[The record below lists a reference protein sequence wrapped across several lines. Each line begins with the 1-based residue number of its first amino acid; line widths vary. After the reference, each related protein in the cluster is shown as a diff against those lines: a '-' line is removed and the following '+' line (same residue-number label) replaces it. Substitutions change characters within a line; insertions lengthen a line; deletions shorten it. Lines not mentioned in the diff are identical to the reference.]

1 MKESHYTTS
10 RREFLKSIGLAATA
24 LPFVVESAAG
34 RTTRKPKNVIF
45 ILSDDHRYDFM
56 SFLGKPKFL
65 ETPNMDRLARE
76 GAYLKYA
83 TVTTSLCSPS
93 RASILTGQY
102 AHRHGV
108 VDNNTRVPKG
118 TRFFPQ
124 DLQKAGWQ
132 TAFMGKWHMGH
143 ASDEP
148 RPGFDKWISF
158 RGQGVYYNPTFN
170 IDGKRVKREGYVS
183 DLLTD
188 YALDWI
194 ENGRDSGKPFMLYLS
209 HKAVHAMFEP
219 PKRYL
224 GKYENV
230 KIEYPKNMADTEENY
245 KGKPRWVREQRNSWH
260 GVDYM
265 YHGQMDFDTF
275 YRRYCETLLSVDDSI
290 GRIIKYLED
299 SHLAEDTLVMYMGDN
314 GFVLGEHG
322 LIDKRHMYEES
333 MRVPFLAWCPG
344 MIKPPWRGRPGLGPV
359 GVSPSERGQDTNV
372 AHLVDGEK
380 QGQDALATLVVE
392 ELIQNIDIAP
402 TILDVAGLETPA
414 RMDGKSFLPI
424 LQGRKIPWRDAA
436 FYEYYWERNFP
447 QTPTTHGVRT
457 NRYKYIHYHG
467 IWDIDELYDLKED
480 PAEMHNLI
488 NNPEH
493 QKLIK
498 QLNKRMFDWLEE
510 TDGMLIPL
518 RRDRG
523 TQQNK
528 RNPDKIRK

>member
-1 MKESHYTTS
+1 MKESYKTTN
-10 RREFLKSIGLAATA
+10 RREFLKTLGLATAT
-24 LPFVVESAAG
+24 LPFTLKAAIAQQVSNSG
-34 RTTRKPKNVIF
+34 KKPRNVIF

-56 SFLGKPKFL
+56 GFLNKPKFL
-65 ETPNMDRLARE
+65 ETPNMDRMARE
-76 GAYLKYA
+76 GAYIKYA
-83 TVTTSLCSPS
+83 TVSTALCSPS

-108 VDNNTRVPKG
+108 VDNNTRVPEG

-132 TAFMGKWHMGH
+132 TAFMGKWHMGGS
-143 ASDEP
+143 SDEP
-148 RPGFDKWISF
+148 RPGFDRWISF
-158 RGQGVYYNPTFN
+158 RGQGVYLNPTFN
-170 IDGKRVKREGYVS
+170 IDGRQVKREGHVS

-194 ENGRDSGKPFMLYLS
+194 KNDCNPNKPFMLYLS

-219 PKRYL
+219 AKRHL

-230 KIEYPKNMADTEENY
+230 KLEYPKNMADTEENY
-245 KGKPRWVREQRNSWH
+245 KGKPDWVAEQRNSWH

-275 YRRYCETLLSVDDSI
+275 YRRYCETLLSVDESI
-290 GRIIKYLED
+290 GRVIKYLED
-299 SHLAEDTLVMYMGDN
+299 NNLAEDTLVMYMGDN
-314 GFVLGEHG
+314 GFVFGEHG

-344 MIKPPWRGRPGLGPV
+344 TIKP
-359 GVSPSERGQDTNV
+359 
-372 AHLVDGEK
+372 GE
-380 QGQDALATLVVE
+380 VIE

-402 TILDVAGLETPA
+402 TIMDVAGLETPA

-424 LQGRKIPWRDAA
+424 LQGKKIPWRDAA

-457 NRYKYIHYHG
+457 DRYKYIHYHG

-480 PAEMHNLI
+480 PEEMHNLI
-488 NNPEH
+488 DSPEH

-498 QLNKRMFDWLEE
+498 QLNNRMFGWLEK

-518 RRDRG
+518 RRDSGGR
-523 TQQNK
+523 QDK

>member
-1 MKESHYTTS
+1 VLSLDILRKVIAMTESYNTTN
-10 RREFLKSIGLAATA
+10 RREFLKRLSLAAAA
-24 LPFVVESAAG
+24 LPFTAESALAG
-34 RTTRKPKNVIF
+34 ALSSSGRKPRNVIF

-56 SFLGKPKFL
+56 GFLNKPKFL
-65 ETPNMDRLARE
+65 ETPNMDRMARE
-76 GAYLKYA
+76 GAYIQYA
-83 TVTTSLCSPS
+83 TVSTALCSPS

-102 AHRHGV
+102 AHKHGV
-108 VDNNTRVPKG
+108 VDNNSRVPEG

-148 RPGFDKWISF
+148 RPGFDRWISF
-158 RGQGVYYNPTFN
+158 RGQGVYLNPTLN
-170 IDGKRVKREGYVS
+170 IDGRRVKRQGHIC

-194 ENGRDSGKPFMLYLS
+194 KNDCERDKPFMLYLS

-219 PKRYL
+219 AKRHL

-230 KIEYPKNMADTEENY
+230 ELEYPRSMAYSEENY
-245 KGKPRWVREQRNSWH
+245 KGKPNWVKEQRNSWH
-260 GVDYM
+260 GVDHM

-275 YRRYCETLLSVDDSI
+275 YRRYCETLLSVDESI
-290 GRIIKYLED
+290 GRVIKYLED
-299 SHLAEDTLVMYMGDN
+299 NNLAEDTLVMYMGDN
-314 GFVLGEHG
+314 GFVFGEHG

-344 MIKPPWRGRPGLGPV
+344 TIKSGSV
-359 GVSPSERGQDTNV
+359 I
-372 AHLVDGEK
+372 
-380 QGQDALATLVVE
+380 E

-402 TILDVAGLETPA
+402 TILDVAGLETPG

-424 LQGRKIPWRDAA
+424 LQGKKIPWRDSA

-447 QTPTTHGVRT
+447 QTPTTHGLRT
-457 NRYKYIHYHG
+457 DRYKYIHYHG
-467 IWDIDELYDLKED
+467 IWDIDELYDLQND
-480 PAEMHNLI
+480 PEEMKNLI
-488 NNPEH
+488 DSPEH
-493 QKLIK
+493 QKLVK
-498 QLNKRMFDWLEE
+498 QLNDRMFTWLEK

-518 RRDRG
+518 RRDAGGR
-523 TQQNK
+523 QDK

>member
-1 MKESHYTTS
+1 MKKSYKTTN
-10 RREFLKSIGLAATA
+10 RREFLKTLGLAAAA
-24 LPFVVESAAG
+24 LPFAVESAAG
-34 RTTRKPKNVIF
+34 QTTSNAGKKPGNVIF

-56 SFLGKPKFL
+56 GFLGKPKFL

-76 GAYLKYA
+76 GAYIKYA

-108 VDNNTRVPKG
+108 VDNNTRVPPG

-148 RPGFDKWISF
+148 RPGFDRWISF

-170 IDGKRVKREGYVS
+170 IDGEQVKREGYVS

-188 YALDWI
+188 YALNWL
-194 ENGRDSGKPFMLYLS
+194 ENGRDRNKPFMLYLS

-219 PKRYL
+219 AKRHL
-224 GKYENV
+224 GKYQNAE
-230 KIEYPKNMADTEENY
+230 IEYPENMADTEENY
-245 KGKPRWVREQRNSWH
+245 KGKPRWVGEQRNSWH

-290 GRIIKYLED
+290 GRVIKYLED
-299 SHLAEDTLVMYMGDN
+299 KHLAEDTLVMYMGDN

-344 MIKPPWRGRPGLGPV
+344 MIKPG
-359 GVSPSERGQDTNV
+359 T
-372 AHLVDGEK
+372 
-380 QGQDALATLVVE
+380 VVE
-392 ELIQNIDIAP
+392 ELIQNIDIGP
-402 TILDVAGLETPA
+402 TILDVAGLEKPA

-424 LQGRKIPWRDAA
+424 LRGKKIPWRDAA

-480 PAEMHNLI
+480 PTEMNNLI
-488 NNPEH
+488 DSPEH

-498 QLNKRMFDWLEE
+498 QLNDRMFDWLEK

-518 RRDRG
+518 RRDSG

-528 RNPDKIRK
+528 RNPDKIKKGSST